1 MTVSQRMGRGREEKE
16 ARNLSGHLVTLLDP
30 TDVASEA
37 YRTLRTNLL
46 YAFVDDPPKVIVF
59 TSPGRREGKS
69 ITCANLGVVLAQ
81 AGRSALI
88 VDCDLRKPAMHQ
100 VFGLDNSRG
109 LITVLV
115 KEGSLQDTWHEPI
128 EGLKVLTVGPAP
140 PNPAEVLSTQRF
152 AELVGQVREEFDYVL
167 LDGPPVGP
175 VSDSAILSVHAD
187 GALLVVDAQNT
198 RKVAVRQSVRSLEAV
213 GANVL
218 GVVMNKAQAFGT
230 NEYYG

>member
-1 MTVSQRMGRGREEKE
+1 MGRGREEKE

-46 YAFVDDPPKVIVF
+46 YAFVDNPPKVIVF

-187 GALLVVDAQNT
+187 GALLVVDATNT

-230 NEYYG
+230 NEFYG

>member
-1 MTVSQRMGRGREEKE
+1 MTVSQRMGKGREEKE
-16 ARNLSGHLVTLLDP
+16 ARDLSGHLVTLLNP
-30 TDVASEA
+30 TDAASEA

-46 YAFVDDPPKVIVF
+46 YAFVDNPPKVIVF

-88 VDCDLRKPAMHQ
+88 VDCDLRKPAMHN

-115 KEGSLQDTWHEPI
+115 KERSLQDTWREPI
-128 EGLKVLTVGPAP
+128 EGLKVLTAGPVP

-152 AELVGQVREEFDYVL
+152 AELVGQAREEFDYVL

-175 VSDSAILSVHAD
+175 VSDPAILSVHAD

>member
-1 MTVSQRMGRGREEKE
+1 MGRGREEKE

>member
-1 MTVSQRMGRGREEKE
+1 
-16 ARNLSGHLVTLLDP
+16 
-30 TDVASEA
+30 
-37 YRTLRTNLL
+37 
-46 YAFVDDPPKVIVF
+46 
-59 TSPGRREGKS
+59 
-69 ITCANLGVVLAQ
+69 
-81 AGRSALI
+81 
-88 VDCDLRKPAMHQ
+88 
-100 VFGLDNSRG
+100 
-109 LITVLV
+109 
-115 KEGSLQDTWHEPI
+115 
-128 EGLKVLTVGPAP
+128 
-140 PNPAEVLSTQRF
+140 VLSTQRF